1 MPGMAQLDIEEYL
14 AGRHIAHLAT
24 LNPDGSPHL
33 IPIWYLYETGKIYMI
48 GGSGV
53 KARNIKNDPRVVV
66 SITGP
71 EQPYKY
77 VLIEGTAQLIT
88 QGIEQLTLTV
98 ATRYMGE
105 ERGNG
110 VRQRDSERSD
120 ARDSDHHSDQY
131 HNRVV
136 RSDILRPKTRRPL
149 CRI

>member
-105 ERGNG
+105 ERGT
-110 VRQRDSERSD
+110 EF
-120 ARDSDHHSDQY
+120 ARE
-131 HNRVV
+131 
-136 RSDILRPKTRRPL
+136 ILSGRTPGILIITPTNIITEL
-149 CRI
+149 YDRIY